1 MKLLLSLKDQ
11 GEIIFT
17 EQYPITGA
25 MPSESNR
32 FASATEGD

>member
-11 GEIIFT
+11 RETTFT

-25 MPSESNR
+25 MSSESNR
-32 FASATEGD
+32 FASATKGD